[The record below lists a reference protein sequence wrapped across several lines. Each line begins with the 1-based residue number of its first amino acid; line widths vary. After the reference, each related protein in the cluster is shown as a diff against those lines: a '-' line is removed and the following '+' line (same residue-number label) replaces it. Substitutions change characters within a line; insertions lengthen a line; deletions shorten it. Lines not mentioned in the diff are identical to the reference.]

1 MKASS
6 LCRKIKNRLKPPA
19 EVRHKYERF
28 YESYS
33 SYTRIIKPHYL
44 WNCELASSVSTLGD
58 IVECGVWKGGMMAGI
73 AEIMGPDR
81 HYHLFDS
88 FEGLPDVTEIDG
100 ESAATW
106 MKTNDIAACKTEE
119 RFAAEAMCQA
129 GAENTNIVKGW
140 FNDTLQTVSFPRGI
154 ALLRLDADWYS
165 STAECLNVLYEKVN
179 VGGMII
185 FDDYFAW
192 DGCSKALHDFL
203 SMNKLADRIRVK
215 NGEVCYL
222 IKESLS
228 EIKPID
234 STI

>member
-1 MKASS
+1 MKTMSIYQKIIN
-6 LCRKIKNRLKPPA
+6 KIKPPVKA
-19 EVRHKYERF
+19 ANKYENL
-28 YESYS
+28 YQAYS
-33 SYTRIIKPHYL
+33 SYTRIIQPHYL
-44 WNCELASSVSTLGD
+44 WNCELAASVSVAGD
-58 IVECGVWKGGMMAGI
+58 VVECGVWKGGMMAGI
-73 AEIMGPDR
+73 AEIMGADR
-81 HYHLFDS
+81 YYHLFDS
-88 FEGLPDVTEIDG
+88 FEGLPDVTAIDG

-119 RFAAEAMCQA
+119 RFAAEAMRQA
-129 GAENTNIVKGW
+129 GANNVNIVKGW
-140 FNDTLQTVSFPRGI
+140 FNKTLETVSFPRGI

-203 SMNKLADRIRVK
+203 SMNKLTDRIRVK
-215 NGEVCYL
+215 NGEVCYV